1 MTLQYEQELYT
12 LTSDFYNQYPRSSF
26 PEILSPS
33 GNRTYNCFIVEYKDY
48 IICMCSSFS

>member
-26 PEILSPS
+26 QKFYLLAEIELI
-33 GNRTYNCFIVEYKDY
+33 TVL
-48 IICMCSSFS
+48 